1 MATPKKSNEQ
11 ASKIRNKAIETASD
25 ALEGTKKVDA
35 RAPADTQEVM
45 GQLIDVLKTKAQMK
59 SLKVMEKT
67 LDEELKEEP
76 EPTQAEVAASRMMTK
91 PGQQPQQASPLAQ
104 ILPFLP
110 EDKRVEF
117 MQELMAADKDTIY
130 ELLAGGT
137 PAAKKLL
144 PALKSN
150 EPEKKQSTPTND
162 FMAMSEAMMNMAKMM
177 GIANL
182 SESAKEGNSMQNMLT
197 MFTFFK
203 DMMGGRQ
210 SGVDEGM
217 KDLIRSL
224 NDTNKDMMRAIADG
238 NNNTMQAIKMLAEA
252 SKTNTPGP
260 EQTLLQTLIT
270 QNMTQQAEVLKEQ
283 IASSN
288 KAIEQEKEFW
298 KNQLASQNQ
307 QLEQLRAIITTRP
320 PPVDVSNQIRPIMDQ
335 INELKSAG
343 LIRAEEDKDIQL
355 KRMEIDAEKHK
366 LDKTLQLQTD
376 KAKVSSQNLA
386 SAVSLVSS
394 ILDRSRAPASTEPK
408 TNPANPSPQ
417 VSKVVSMPLPP
428 NAVARTGGAI

>member
-1 MATPKKSNEQ
+1 MATPKKNNEQ
-11 ASKIRNKAIETASD
+11 AAKVRNKAIEIASD
-25 ALEGTKKVDA
+25 ALEGTKKVEA
-35 RAPADTQEVM
+35 RTPTDTHEVM

-67 LDEELKEEP
+67 LDEELREEP
-76 EPTQAEVAASRMMTK
+76 EPTQAETAAARMMSK
-91 PGQQPQQASPLAQ
+91 PGQQQQQASPLAQ

-110 EDKRVEF
+110 EEKRVEF
-117 MQELMAADKDTIY
+117 MQELMAADKDTVY

-144 PALKSN
+144 PALRAN

-182 SESAKEGNSMQNMLT
+182 TESTKEGNSLQNMLA

-203 DMMGGRQ
+203 DMMGGKQ
-210 SGVDEGM
+210 TGVDDGM

-224 NDTNKDMMRAIADG
+224 NDSNKDMMRAIADG
-238 NNNTMQAIKMLAEA
+238 NNNTLQAIKMLAEA
-252 SKTNTPGP
+252 SKTSTPGP

-298 KNQLASQNQ
+298 KGQLANQNQ
-307 QLEQLRAIITTRP
+307 QLDQLRQIITTRP

-355 KRMEIDAEKHK
+355 RRMELDAEKHK
-366 LDKTLQLQTD
+366 LDRTLLSQTEKT
-376 KAKVSSQNLA
+376 KAGAQNLS
-386 SAVSLVSS
+386 SAVALVSS
-394 ILDRSRAPASTEPK
+394 ILDRNRNPASTEPK
-408 TNPANPSPQ
+408 ANPANPSPQ
-417 VSKVVSMPLPP
+417 VSKIVSMPLPP
-428 NAVARTGGAI
+428 NAIARSGGSI